1 MLNFKKVGKDNKF
14 YIIFTDLDGT
24 LLDKNYSYKK
34 DLPVLKI
41 LRKKKVPI
49 IFCSAK
55 TKAEQEVI
63 RKNMKINHPF
73 IVENGSAIYFPKGY
87 FSKKVGEIKG
97 RYEIIVLGTKSEEL
111 RKEIKKLKKK
121 YKIKGYQDMSDK
133 EVAEVTGLDL
143 KNAKL
148 AKKRE
153 FGETIVDA
161 DKKALEE
168 LKKKFNVVKGG
179 RFLQVFGYRADKGK
193 AVKIL
198 SNLYKE
204 FEKITTIGIGNSQND
219 EPMLKVVDIPAIVKN
234 PDGNWA
240 DLKIDGIYKS
250 REVGP
255 EGWVKVVKK
264 FVLDK

>member
-1 MLNFKKVGKDNKF
+1 MKKEINNKH

-34 DLPVLKI
+34 ALPVLKI

-55 TKAEQEVI
+55 TKSEQEVI
-63 RKNMKINHPF
+63 RNKLKINHPF
-73 IVENGSAIYFPKGY
+73 IVENGSAIYIPKGY
-87 FSKKVGEIKG
+87 FGKKVGEVKG
-97 RYEIIVLGTKSEEL
+97 RYEIIVLGVKSEKI

-133 EVAEVTGLDL
+133 EVANVTGLNL

-148 AKKRE
+148 AKMRE
-153 FGETIVDA
+153 FGETIIEA

-168 LKKKFNVVKGG
+168 LKKKFNVVDGG
-179 RFLQVFGYRADKGK
+179 RFVQVFGKKADKGE

-198 SNLYKE
+198 TRMYESFGE
-204 FEKITTIGIGNSQND
+204 VITIGIGNAQND
-219 EPMLKVVDIPAIVKN
+219 EKMLKVVGLSAIVKN
-234 PDGNWA
+234 PDDNWA
-240 DLKIDGIYKS
+240 NLKIEGIYKTNGI
-250 REVGP
+250 GP
-255 EGWVKVVKK
+255 AGWAKVVKK